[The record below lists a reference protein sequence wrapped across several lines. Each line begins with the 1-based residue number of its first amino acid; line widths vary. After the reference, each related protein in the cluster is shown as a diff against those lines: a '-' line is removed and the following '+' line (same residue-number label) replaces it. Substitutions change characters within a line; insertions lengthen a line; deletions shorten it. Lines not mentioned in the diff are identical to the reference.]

1 MRYPRSSKAAYAI
14 DWTDLIQGDHPDNRR
29 SFADPTE
36 ARRQVAAD
44 LAAAR
49 RRFRDL
55 GITDVEVEGSMRLPI
70 WFTVG
75 TALSSTAGFTVAARS
90 RDGLWSSTAR
100 PGTQRDLEVLLP
112 AAASDNLRER
122 PWAVSVSFACDITPD
137 VDKFIA
143 KSHPE
148 ARRIS
153 VRLPVPGPSAIH
165 GASHARA
172 LIYQLR
178 EELRLLASEHEPTE
192 ILLFLAMPHACA
204 LLLGN
209 AWDRMPTTT
218 VFWDM
223 GRTGS
228 YMPALQ
234 IN

>member
-1 MRYPRSSKAAYAI
+1 MNFMTSSAASGQA
-14 DWTDLIQGDHPDNRR
+14 NSSRA
-29 SFADPTE
+29 FANPVE
-36 ARRQVAAD
+36 ARRRVAAD

-55 GITDVEVEGSMRLPI
+55 GITDVEVEGSMRLPM

-75 TALSSTAGFTVAARS
+75 TALSSTAGFTVAAQS
-90 RDGLWSSTAR
+90 RDGLWASTVS
-100 PGTQRDLEVLLP
+100 PGAQRDLEVLLP
-112 AAASDNLRER
+112 AEAGGTLQGS
-122 PWAVSVSFACDITPD
+122 PWAVSVSFACDIAPD

-143 KSHPE
+143 KSHLE
-148 ARRIS
+148 ACHIK
-153 VRLPVPGPSAIH
+153 VRLPAPGHSAIH
-165 GASHARA
+165 GAPHARA

-178 EELRLLASEHEPTE
+178 EELRTLASEHEPTE
-192 ILLFLAMPHACA
+192 ILLFPSMPHACA

-228 YMPALQ
+228 YEPALRV
-234 IN
+234 N